1 MSEQGQELK
10 SKIDAII
17 KKTLPN
23 FWFEVKENKQ
33 WLGGGTYLAIKIAA
47 CNHLINGV
55 ADQRVQAVSLSLY
68 LPDMELKT
76 QVFGG
81 CGGGCIHR
89 KPNINDPKEKYLAM
103 KSVKIPFRTPKK
115 EEGAVLRCIEKFCE
129 NYKQTLIDNKDVL
142 CHPELCDYNL
152 VLN

>member
-23 FWFEVKENKQ
+23 FWFDVSEYKQ

-55 ADQRVQAVSLSLY
+55 ADQRVQAVSLCLD

-76 QVFGG
+76 QSFG
-81 CGGGCIHR
+81 CSGGGSIYR
-89 KPNINDPKEKYLAM
+89 KPNLNDPEEKYLAM
-103 KSVKIPFRTPKK
+103 KRVKIPFRTPKK
-115 EEGAVLRCIEKFCE
+115 EEGAVLRCVEKFCQS
-129 NYKQTLIDNKDVL
+129 YKQTLIDNKDVL